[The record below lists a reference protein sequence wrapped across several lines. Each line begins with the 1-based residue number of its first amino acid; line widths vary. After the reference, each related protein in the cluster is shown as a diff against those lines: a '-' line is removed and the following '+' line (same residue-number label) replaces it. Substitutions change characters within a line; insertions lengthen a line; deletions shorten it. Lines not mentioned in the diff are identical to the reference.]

1 MASVGVTVAVA
12 AVVAVVVVVLAA
24 ELRARVCEVGEEGEV
39 GGGEQAVE
47 RHGAPVE
54 RGAGM
59 ARKDHRGAGDARSHA
74 LGRRVSGERTLGC
87 ARVQWTRSRC
97 RRRRCSR
104 P

>member
-74 LGRRVSGERTLGC
+74 LGPLSERRAN
-87 ARVQWTRSRC
+87 ARVYARTVDTISL
-97 RRRRCSR
+97 S